1 MRNFGWLMVVAGIAA
16 FFYCGQQAARF
27 EPLPPGLSVTESL
40 DTERGQWDAG
50 RYVGAAGALTGLLLA
65 MMPQGRG

>member
-1 MRNFGWLMVVAGIAA
+1 MRNFGWILVLAGVAG
-16 FFYCGQQAARF
+16 FFYCGAQAARF
-27 EPLPPGLSVTESL
+27 APVPQGLSISETL

-50 RYVGAAGALTGLLLA
+50 RYAAAAAALTGLLLA

>member
-50 RYVGAAGALTGLLLA
+50 RYAGAAGALTGLLLA